1 MTLRETKRMF
11 IQEWYGTEKEY
22 RKARKDDYCKTQFNW
37 TCFMDDLLKAG
48 LITEKQWQN
57 ATF

>member
-1 MTLRETKRMF
+1 MTLSETKRMF

-22 RKARKDDYCKTQFNW
+22 RKARKDDYYKVQFNW
-37 TCFMDDLLKAG
+37 TCFMDDLLKIG
-48 LITEKQWQN
+48 LITEEQWQN